1 MIRDMKWNKVPGL
14 ALVLVGLAST
24 ASLLAGL
31 RHALRR
37 EKRVEPQLTAL
48 EAERR
53 RIREA
58 LGDMLAPPI
67 DFSEWPEHLRPS
79 AGVPTD
85 WRAYMRSLPELHPPL
100 SQTVMEDR
108 GDRT

>member
-1 MIRDMKWNKVPGL
+1 MKHRSLTLVIIVLG
-14 ALVLVGLAST
+14 ALST

-37 EKRVEPQLTAL
+37 ERRVPDLDPR

-58 LGDMLAPPI
+58 LGDLLAPPI
-67 DFSEWPEHLRPS
+67 DYSMWPEHLRPT
-79 AGVPTD
+79 PDMPDRDTL
-85 WRAYMRSLPELHPPL
+85 RRSLPRSARPAW
-100 SQTVMEDR
+100 MDIREDR
-108 GDRT
+108 DARG

>member
-1 MIRDMKWNKVPGL
+1 MRRGYLLVAAVLGV
-14 ALVLVGLAST
+14 ALST

-31 RHALRR
+31 RQALGRR
-37 EKRVEPQLTAL
+37 APHQPPLSPR

-67 DFSEWPEHLRPS
+67 DFNNWPEHLRPT
-79 AGVPTD
+79 ADMPDRDTL
-85 WRAYMRSLPELHPPL
+85 RRSLPRSKRPAWHDIR
-100 SQTVMEDR
+100 EDR
-108 GDRT
+108 DAGG